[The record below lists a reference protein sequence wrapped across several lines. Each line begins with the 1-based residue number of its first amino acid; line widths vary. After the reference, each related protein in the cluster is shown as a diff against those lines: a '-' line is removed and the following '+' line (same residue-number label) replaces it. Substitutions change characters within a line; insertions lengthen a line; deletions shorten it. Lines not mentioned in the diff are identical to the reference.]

1 MDALISS
8 DGELRLR
15 FSCAVVMMRAPDL
28 THYCSSLSHLFPP
41 APTAALPFHRGDYF
55 GHYCIIGGGDE
66 DGDGEI
72 DIIGDEEEEINARH
86 P

>member
-1 MDALISS
+1 MLTPTFPSTAS
-8 DGELRLR
+8 
-15 FSCAVVMMRAPDL
+15 L
-28 THYCSSLSHLFPP
+28 THSRTHGTHTHGRY
-41 APTAALPFHRGDYF
+41 RGDYF